1 MMVSER
7 RWRNRIMGLEDKNG
21 VWREG
26 DEAVEK
32 IAQEYY
38 TAIYT
43 SNSPSNFDYVVQAL
57 DGRGIRDE

>member
-1 MMVSER
+1 MASES
-7 RWRNRIMGLEDKNG
+7 WRNRIMGLEDENG

-57 DGRGIRDE
+57 DGRGTRDE

>member
-1 MMVSER
+1 
-7 RWRNRIMGLEDKNG
+7 MGLEDENG

-57 DGRGIRDE
+57 DGRGTRDE